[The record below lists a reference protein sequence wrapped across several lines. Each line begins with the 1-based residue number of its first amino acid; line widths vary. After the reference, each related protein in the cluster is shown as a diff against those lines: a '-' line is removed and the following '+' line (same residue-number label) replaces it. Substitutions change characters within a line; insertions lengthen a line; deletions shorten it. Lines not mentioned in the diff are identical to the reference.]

1 MEFRKLCSSSEY
13 ELLHSKEP
21 LSIFFATCGKMYNG
35 ASVEGRKTLTE
46 LLRLALDGFE
56 TWVPIS
62 DSPPAIFKIH
72 ISLALV
78 IFHCAPM
85 VYVRVSLLN
94 KSKKK

>member
-1 MEFRKLCSSSEY
+1 MEFRKLCSSSDIEI
-13 ELLHSKEP
+13 LHAKEP
-21 LSIFFATCGKMYNG
+21 LSIFFATCGKMYNE
-35 ASVEGRKTLTE
+35 ATAEGKKTLTE

-72 ISLALV
+72 ITLALV

-85 VYVRVSLLN
+85 VYVRVSF
-94 KSKKK
+94 